1 MNSPDS
7 HTAPAPRLSVLL
19 AGVGLLVL
27 AVVLIAVLLPGQSAD
42 RDTPSSIKPVAT
54 LARFA
59 HAGNGVAVAFSPD
72 GTTLAVGSGERVGLW
87 DVADRRQRTR
97 LISTSNENVAGLA
110 FRSDGR
116 YPATVSYDGRTRL
129 WKVP

>member
-87 DVADRRQRTR
+87 DVA
-97 LISTSNENVAGLA
+97 GLA